1 MLAALKKAYLTSY
14 RNIRAAR
21 NAVINYVHN
30 YSLERLYSSLRYERP
45 VECYYPAGLVP
56 YVAE

>member
-21 NAVINYVHN
+21 DAVINYVHN
-30 YSLERLYSSLRYERP
+30 YNLERLYSSLRYERP
-45 VECYYPAGLVP
+45 VECYYPA
-56 YVAE
+56 